1 MKSVYSFFFF
11 FLFSFFS
18 HSICSQGAVSRITFI
33 PKVLKAEVVGIQ
45 DGDTIELK
53 VVYDG
58 KGARNR
64 QGKNLRIRLLH
75 VDCPERGFPLWKQAK
90 QTTSDLCFRKV
101 VKVMNTGSF
110 DRYGRLLGEVHL
122 PDGKVLNKE
131 LVKTGMA
138 VHFKKYSGDREY
150 AALEVKARQQKL
162 GVWKL

>member
-1 MKSVYSFFFF
+1 MRSVYSFF
-11 FLFSFFS
+11 LLIIFSFFS
-18 HSICSQGAVSRITFI
+18 HSGGGQGAVSRISVI

-58 KGARNR
+58 KGARDR
-64 QGKNLRIRLLH
+64 QGKNMRIRLLH

-101 VKVMNTGSF
+101 VKVLNTSSF

-122 PDGKVLNKE
+122 PDGRVLNKE

-138 VHFKKYSGDREY
+138 VHFKKYSSDREY
-150 AALEVKARQQKL
+150 AALEVRARQQKQ
-162 GVWKL
+162 GIWKL